1 LIISEQNIIDK
12 LFDKKNIKDITP
24 INFYFSEKK
33 KIIVFVPEKDVEN
46 IFKAMG
52 KTGAGKIGNYKLC
65 SFRTYGTGTFFPLK
79 GANPAVGKS
88 GKLESVKEVKLEMEC
103 NENDLNKIIDVMM
116 SSHPYEE
123 VAYEIYDFKRRTEY
137 TDGVIIRF
145 NKPIDLNNSLGK
157 VNPLFKNDRIFK
169 EKITTL
175 GIYSRENTESDLRE
189 LKKLKIQTVLYKTGK
204 NLKIVKI

>member
-1 LIISEQNIIDK
+1 
-12 LFDKKNIKDITP
+12 
-24 INFYFSEKK
+24 
-33 KIIVFVPEKDVEN
+33 
-46 IFKAMG
+46 
-52 KTGAGKIGNYKLC
+52 
-65 SFRTYGTGTFFPLK
+65 
-79 GANPAVGKS
+79 
-88 GKLESVKEVKLEMEC
+88 MEC